1 MMNPFFI
8 VGVSRSG
15 TSYLYDL
22 LNSHPQIRLSYEGR
36 LFTEG
41 WHCYNSSHDLKSD
54 CQFNPLLDELI
65 RCDQHEPLNSWLG
78 DVITHSRD
86 TLFKQYTRNPS
97 FEYLIELIYQLPG
110 QTDVWGNKMLRMEMA
125 KEILTHWPGAKFIVL
140 VRDPRAVFAS
150 QKRFFPHR
158 RLKYSCIY
166 WNLHTEL
173 IRDSRLPED
182 QFLILR
188 YEDFVE
194 DAPKFLE
201 RILKHAEIK
210 DQSAAEKMLET
221 HPSSPKSIDRWRTD
235 LTEKEIHTIESICFT
250 NMQQYGYQ
258 PTLVKE
264 GIKLNILTKVIETV
278 LDNKSRFPVTL
289 SDWKKKNVLKRFWMT
304 IR

>member
-1 MMNPFFI
+1 MAPFFI

-41 WHCYNSSHDLKSD
+41 WHCYHSSHDLKSD
-54 CQFNPLLDELI
+54 RHFNLLLDELI
-65 RCDQHEPLNSWLG
+65 QCDQHEPLNSWLG
-78 DVITHSRD
+78 EVISSSRD
-86 TLFKQYTRNPS
+86 TLFKQHNRNPS
-97 FEYLIELIYQLPG
+97 FEYLIEQIYQLPG
-110 QTDVWGNKMLRMEMA
+110 QIHVWGNKMLRMEIA
-125 KEILTHWPGAKFIVL
+125 KEILTHWPDAKFIVL

-173 IRDSRLPED
+173 IKDNRLPVD
-182 QFLILR
+182 QFLIVR

-194 DAPKFLE
+194 DASKNLE
-201 RILKHAEIK
+201 RILKHAGIK
-210 DQSAAEKMLET
+210 DQKSAEIMLKA

-235 LTEKEIHTIESICFT
+235 LTEKEIHTIESICFN

-258 PTLVKE
+258 PTLVKK
-264 GIKLNILTKVIETV
+264 GIKLKIHTKIIETV
-278 LDNKSRFPVTL
+278 LDNKSRFPMTF
-289 SDWKKKNVLKRFWMT
+289 SDWKRKNVLKRFWMT